1 MGLFKKKEEK
11 KEFKKLTELPKLP
24 RLPDL
29 LDETEFK
36 RTLPQL
42 SRYPTIPSND
52 RFSQNTNNDDDS
64 GVTSQKTYSREGHEG
79 NFLTNFSGN
88 KIKEAVS
95 GEKEEM
101 IEADEFVREQMMPE
115 HFEIKPSDFA
125 RLNPEGKFEK
135 FERGREQSNRLNLE
149 FPYKTERINQG
160 KNLELRSWQEPKAK
174 KGGQVFIKI
183 DKFEESLKIFEL
195 TKNKIAEMEKLLKDI
210 KELKEKEERE
220 LSYWMAEIQTIKN
233 QTEQVERDIFSKLE

>member
-36 RTLPQL
+36 KTLPQL
-42 SRYPTIPSND
+42 PRYPTIPSND

-101 IEADEFVREQMMPE
+101 IGADEFVREQTMPE
-115 HFEIKPSDFA
+115 HSGIKP
-125 RLNPEGKFEK
+125 
-135 FERGREQSNRLNLE
+135 SNRLNLE

-160 KNLELRSWQEPKAK
+160 KNLELRSWQEPKTK

>member
-36 RTLPQL
+36 KTLPQL
-42 SRYPTIPSND
+42 PRYPTIPSND

-101 IEADEFVREQMMPE
+101 IGADEFVREQTMPE
-115 HFEIKPSDFA
+115 HSGIKPSRNF
-125 RLNPEGKFEK
+125 
-135 FERGREQSNRLNLE
+135 E
-149 FPYKTERINQG
+149 FPYKMERPS
-160 KNLELRSWQEPKAK
+160 KDLELRNWQESKPKK
-174 KGGQVFIKI
+174 SGQVFIKI

>member
-36 RTLPQL
+36 KTLPQL
-42 SRYPTIPSND
+42 PRYPTIPSND

-64 GVTSQKTYSREGHEG
+64 DVTSQKTYPKEGHKG

-115 HFEIKPSDFA
+115 HLEIKP
-125 RLNPEGKFEK
+125 
-135 FERGREQSNRLNLE
+135 SNRLNLE